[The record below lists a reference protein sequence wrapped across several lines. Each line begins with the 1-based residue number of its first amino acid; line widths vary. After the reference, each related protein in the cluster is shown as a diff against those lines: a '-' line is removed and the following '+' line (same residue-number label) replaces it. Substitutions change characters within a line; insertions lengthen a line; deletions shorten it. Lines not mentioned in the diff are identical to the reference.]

1 MKENGKEMLLDIL
14 TADGLLNAGQVQLI
28 RSKEALLRSKLL
40 KARTQGLR
48 HHAGEPSVVTLI
60 DIIESLKITS
70 PGAEGKLLTAEHN
83 DDGGKPPE

>member
-40 KARTQGLR
+40 KARTQGPR
-48 HHAGEPSVVTLI
+48 HLVGEPSVVTLI

-70 PGAEGKLLTAEHN
+70 PG
-83 DDGGKPPE
+83 D